1 MTAEVTK
8 LRNRPEIVKLDGY
21 ERTYAIHKYASRTDA
36 IAASGAVSMPYILRD
51 CIRELAEARPTWEF
65 FVCATSPLSGAPA
78 NTTTYLGKE
87 VRVVDGDYKIG
98 ELEYG
103 YTRGR
108 YSIILTSDDIR
119 YALERG
125 HYMSSSKLSKA
136 KKIALK
142 YFKGP
147 SDHDIESELLT
158 ARYRGVD
165 SYRTQANSFLQTC
178 SPEEVYGVLQ
188 SIEGLVDEGMR
199 QTALAAAERVVQFYN
214 CCLVREGRDG
224 FVMSYCNDSA
234 AAELIR
240 CAELPEDIC
249 TKYTMLKMSGAEYI
263 PNIGATLKDNVFAVF
278 LDKEAIS

>member
-8 LRNRPEIVKLDGY
+8 LRNRPEIVRLDGY
-21 ERTYAIHKYASRTDA
+21 ERTYAIHKYSSKTGA
-36 IAASGAVSMPYILRD
+36 IAARGAVSMPYILSD
-51 CIRELAEARPTWEF
+51 CVWELAKARPTWEF
-65 FVCATSPLSGAPA
+65 FVLASRPFSGALG
-78 NTTTYLGKE
+78 NTTTYLGNE
-87 VRVVDGDYKIG
+87 VIVVDGDYKIG

-108 YSIILTSDDIR
+108 YSIILRSDDIR

-125 HYMSSSKLSKA
+125 HYMSASKLDRA

-147 SDHDIESELLT
+147 SDHDIESELLN
-158 ARYRGVD
+158 ARYRGID

-178 SPEEVYGVLQ
+178 NSKEVYSVLQ

-199 QTALAAAERVVQFYN
+199 QTALAAAERVVQFSN
-214 CCLVREGRDG
+214 CCMVREEREG
-224 FVMSYCNDSA
+224 FVMSYCNDHA
-234 AAELIR
+234 AGELTR

-249 TKYTMLKMSGAEYI
+249 TKYIMLKMSDAEYI
-263 PNIGATLKDNVFAVF
+263 PNIGAALKDNVFAVF
-278 LDKEAIS
+278 LDKEATS